1 MMRCFWAVLLILA
14 AALCGAAG
22 TAGGFIP
29 LFPENGPPRGWRV
42 GEWYDVGVPVTGAR
56 WVVEEGVLRSGGR
69 VGTWLLSE
77 KEYSDFIL
85 EFEIKMTAD
94 GNSGIALRAPAH
106 GDPAFDGLELQFM
119 DVRYSPTARDA
130 QLTGSLY
137 AALPPLKQ
145 VYRPTD
151 WNRCRIEMRGP
162 RLQVVLN
169 GETVQRVNLD
179 EQREPRKRHNGSAAP
194 SLKDRPRRG
203 RIGFQHGGGEVW
215 VRNARIRELQQKR

>member
-1 MMRCFWAVLLILA
+1 MRYLWMFLLILVT
-14 AALCGAAG
+14 ALSAVARP
-22 TAGGFIP
+22 ARGFVP
-29 LFPENGPPRGWRV
+29 LFPEDGPPRGWRV

-56 WVVEEGVLRSGGR
+56 WTVEEGVLRSGGR

-77 KEYSDFIL
+77 REYADFIL
-85 EFEIKMTAD
+85 EFEIRLTDA
-94 GNSGIALRAPAH
+94 GNSGVALRAPVL
-106 GDPAFDGLELQFM
+106 GDPAFDGLEFQFM
-119 DVRYSPTARDA
+119 DVRYSPTARHD

-151 WNRCRIEMRGP
+151 WNHCRIEMRGP
-162 RLQVVLN
+162 RLKVLLN

-179 EQREPRKRHNGSAAP
+179 EQTEPRKRHNGSAAP
-194 SLKDRPRRG
+194 SLKDRPRKG

-215 VRNARIRELQQKR
+215 VRGARIRELK